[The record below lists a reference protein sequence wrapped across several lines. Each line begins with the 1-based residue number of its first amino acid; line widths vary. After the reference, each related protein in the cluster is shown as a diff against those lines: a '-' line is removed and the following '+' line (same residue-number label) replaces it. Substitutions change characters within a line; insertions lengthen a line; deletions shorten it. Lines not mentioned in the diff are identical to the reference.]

1 MQVTQRFA
9 QLLKNNVGKVI
20 VGKDQA
26 VELMM
31 IAVLCRG
38 HVLIEDVPG
47 VGKTTLASALA
58 KSLDCSFKRIQ
69 FTPDITPS
77 DITGFS
83 IANLKT
89 GELEYRPG
97 MIMSQIVLADEI
109 NRTSPKT
116 QSSLLEV
123 MEEGQVS
130 VDGVTYAVP
139 QPFIVLATQNP
150 VDFVGTYPLPEA
162 QLDRFFMRVSIGY
175 PTAEE
180 EADILERYTS
190 GQRPMEE
197 LRPICTSSD
206 IVRLQQEVEKVYSSR
221 EVRAY
226 ISAIAAA
233 SRRTGALQLGIST
246 RAAISLLRAAQAKA
260 LLAGRDYVV
269 PEDVQA
275 MAEPV
280 LAHRLVPVSY
290 THLAYFADLGCHA
303 DALLARTAAAQLAA
317 RGAAGVTYRDAEGIH
332 VLGAAYR
339 LEADAARIAR
349 QLSQREQLSAA
360 VLELSAEPVSLRIT
374 APEQDVQAIVD
385 ADSILRTQLK
395 QIASMALQV
404 DRGELSAESART
416 LAAVACSE
424 LDAARNQLEQIPGAA
439 EDTVCA
445 GLLFQLERLSG
456 GLEAVSHGA
465 ERGATLSGRL
475 RSCHVDGLLN
485 RIEWLHGLT

>member
-9 QLLKNNVGKVI
+9 QLLKQNVGKVI
-20 VGKDQA
+20 VGKESA

-58 KSLDCSFKRIQ
+58 RSLYCSFKRIQ

-77 DITGFS
+77 DITGYS
-83 IANLKT
+83 IVNFKT

-130 VDGVTYAVP
+130 VDGTTYAMP
-139 QPFIVLATQNP
+139 EPFIVLATQNP

-180 EADILERYTS
+180 ETDILERYTS
-190 GQRPMEE
+190 GKKPMEE

-206 IVRLQQEVEKVYSSR
+206 ILRLQQEVEGVYASR

-233 SRRTGALQLGIST
+233 SRKSAALQLGVST
-246 RAAISLLRAAQAKA
+246 RAAISLLRASQARA
-260 LLAGRDYVV
+260 LLEGRDYVA
-269 PEDVQA
+269 PEDVQR

-280 LAHRLVPVSY
+280 LAHRLV
-290 THLAYFADLGCHA
+290 
-303 DALLARTAAAQLAA
+303 
-317 RGAAGVTYRDAEGIH
+317 
-332 VLGAAYR
+332 
-339 LEADAARIAR
+339 
-349 QLSQREQLSAA
+349 
-360 VLELSAEPVSLRIT
+360 LSAE
-374 APEQDVQAIVD
+374 
-385 ADSILRTQLK
+385 
-395 QIASMALQV
+395 
-404 DRGELSAESART
+404 ARM
-416 LAAVACSE
+416 
-424 LDAARNQLEQIPGAA
+424 RNM
-439 EDTVCA
+439 T
-445 GLLFQLERLSG
+445 
-456 GLEAVSHGA
+456 A
-465 ERGATLSGRL
+465 ERVLAGVMQG
-475 RSCHVDGLLN
+475 VQVPVKVK
-485 RIEWLHGLT
+485 

>member
-9 QLLKNNVGKVI
+9 KLLTQNVGKVI
-20 VGKDQA
+20 VGKDKA

-58 KSLDCSFKRIQ
+58 RSLDCSFKRIQ

-77 DITGFS
+77 DVTGFS
-83 IANLKT
+83 MANMKT

-130 VDGVTYAVP
+130 VDGTTYSVP

-162 QLDRFFMRVSIGY
+162 QLDRFFMRISIGY
-175 PTAEE
+175 PTADE
-180 EADILERYTS
+180 EAEILERYTS
-190 GQRPMEE
+190 GRKPMED
-197 LRPICTSSD
+197 LRPICTSND
-206 IVRLQQEVEKVYSSR
+206 IVLLQQEVEKVYSSK

-233 SRRTGALQLGIST
+233 SRRSNALQLGVST
-246 RAAISLLRAAQAKA
+246 RAAIALLRAAQAYA
-260 LLAGRDYVV
+260 LINGRDFVA
-269 PEDVQA
+269 PEDVQK

-280 LAHRLVPVSY
+280 LAHRLVLSPE
-290 THLAYFADLGCHA
+290 
-303 DALLARTAAAQLAA
+303 AR
-317 RGAAGVTYRDAEGIH
+317 
-332 VLGAAYR
+332 
-339 LEADAARIAR
+339 
-349 QLSQREQLSAA
+349 
-360 VLELSAEPVSLRIT
+360 
-374 APEQDVQAIVD
+374 
-385 ADSILRTQLK
+385 
-395 QIASMALQV
+395 M
-404 DRGELSAESART
+404 
-416 LAAVACSE
+416 
-424 LDAARNQLEQIPGAA
+424 RNM
-439 EDTVCA
+439 T
-445 GLLFQLERLSG
+445 
-456 GLEAVSHGA
+456 A
-465 ERGATLSGRL
+465 ERILAGIMGS
-475 RSCHVDGLLN
+475 VQVPVKVK
-485 RIEWLHGLT
+485 

>member
-9 QLLKNNVGKVI
+9 QLLTKNVGKVI
-20 VGKDQA
+20 VGKDKA

-77 DITGFS
+77 DVTGFS
-83 IANLKT
+83 IANFKT

-130 VDGVTYAVP
+130 VDGTTYSVP

-162 QLDRFFMRVSIGY
+162 QLDRFFMRISIGY

-180 EADILERYTS
+180 ETEILERYTS
-190 GQRPMEE
+190 GKRPMEE
-197 LRPICTSSD
+197 LRPICTSND
-206 IVRLQQEVEKVYSSR
+206 IVLLQQEVEKVYTSK

-233 SRRTGALQLGIST
+233 SRKTNALQLGVST
-246 RAAISLLRAAQAKA
+246 RAAISLLRAAQAYA
-260 LLAGRDYVV
+260 LLNGRDYVT
-269 PEDVQA
+269 PEDVQQ

-280 LAHRLVPVSY
+280 LAHRLVLSPE
-290 THLAYFADLGCHA
+290 
-303 DALLARTAAAQLAA
+303 AR
-317 RGAAGVTYRDAEGIH
+317 
-332 VLGAAYR
+332 
-339 LEADAARIAR
+339 
-349 QLSQREQLSAA
+349 
-360 VLELSAEPVSLRIT
+360 
-374 APEQDVQAIVD
+374 
-385 ADSILRTQLK
+385 
-395 QIASMALQV
+395 M
-404 DRGELSAESART
+404 
-416 LAAVACSE
+416 
-424 LDAARNQLEQIPGAA
+424 RNM
-439 EDTVCA
+439 T
-445 GLLFQLERLSG
+445 
-456 GLEAVSHGA
+456 A
-465 ERGATLSGRL
+465 ERILANVMGA
-475 RSCHVDGLLN
+475 VQVPVKVK
-485 RIEWLHGLT
+485 

>member
-9 QLLKNNVGKVI
+9 QLLQNNVGKVI
-20 VGKDQA
+20 VGKEKA

-31 IAVLCRG
+31 IAILCRG

-58 KSLDCSFKRIQ
+58 RSLDCSFKRIQ

-83 IANLKT
+83 IANFKT

-130 VDGVTYAVP
+130 VDGVTYEVP
-139 QPFIVLATQNP
+139 KPFVVLATQNP

-180 EADILERYTS
+180 EVEILERYTT
-190 GQRPMEE
+190 GARPMEE
-197 LRPICTSSD
+197 LKPICTASD
-206 IVRLQQEVEKVYSSR
+206 IVRLQQEVEKVCSAK

-233 SRRTGALQLGIST
+233 SRRSGALQLGIST
-246 RAAISLLRAAQAKA
+246 RAAISLLRAAQARA
-260 LLAGRDYVV
+260 LLEGRDYVV
-269 PEDVQA
+269 PEDVQR

-280 LAHRLVPVSY
+280 LAHRLVLSPEARMRNM
-290 THLAYFADLGCHA
+290 TAERILAN
-303 DALLARTAAAQLAA
+303 
-317 RGAAGVTYRDAEGIH
+317 
-332 VLGAAYR
+332 VLGSV
-339 LEADAARIAR
+339 
-349 QLSQREQLSAA
+349 Q
-360 VLELSAEPVSLRIT
+360 VPVKVR
-374 APEQDVQAIVD
+374 
-385 ADSILRTQLK
+385 
-395 QIASMALQV
+395 
-404 DRGELSAESART
+404 
-416 LAAVACSE
+416 
-424 LDAARNQLEQIPGAA
+424 
-439 EDTVCA
+439 
-445 GLLFQLERLSG
+445 
-456 GLEAVSHGA
+456 
-465 ERGATLSGRL
+465 
-475 RSCHVDGLLN
+475 
-485 RIEWLHGLT
+485 

>member
-9 QLLKNNVGKVI
+9 QLLKQNVGKVI
-20 VGKDQA
+20 VGKESA

-58 KSLDCSFKRIQ
+58 RSLDCSFKRIQ

-77 DITGFS
+77 DITGYS
-83 IANLKT
+83 IVNFKT

-130 VDGVTYAVP
+130 VDGTTYAMP
-139 QPFIVLATQNP
+139 EPFIVLATQNP

-180 EADILERYTS
+180 ETDILERYSS
-190 GQRPMEE
+190 GKKPMEE

-206 IVRLQQEVEKVYSSR
+206 ILRLQQEVEGVHASR
-221 EVRAY
+221 EVHAY

-233 SRRTGALQLGIST
+233 SRRSGALQLGVST
-246 RAAISLLRAAQAKA
+246 RAAISLLRASQARA
-260 LLAGRDYVV
+260 LLEGRDYVA
-269 PEDVQA
+269 PEDVQR

-280 LAHRLVPVSY
+280 LAHRLV
-290 THLAYFADLGCHA
+290 
-303 DALLARTAAAQLAA
+303 
-317 RGAAGVTYRDAEGIH
+317 
-332 VLGAAYR
+332 
-339 LEADAARIAR
+339 
-349 QLSQREQLSAA
+349 
-360 VLELSAEPVSLRIT
+360 LSAE
-374 APEQDVQAIVD
+374 
-385 ADSILRTQLK
+385 
-395 QIASMALQV
+395 
-404 DRGELSAESART
+404 ARM
-416 LAAVACSE
+416 
-424 LDAARNQLEQIPGAA
+424 RNM
-439 EDTVCA
+439 T
-445 GLLFQLERLSG
+445 
-456 GLEAVSHGA
+456 A
-465 ERGATLSGRL
+465 ERVLAGVLQG
-475 RSCHVDGLLN
+475 VQVPVKVK
-485 RIEWLHGLT
+485 

>member
-9 QLLKNNVGKVI
+9 QLLKQNVGKVI
-20 VGKDQA
+20 VGKESA

-58 KSLDCSFKRIQ
+58 RSLDCSFKRIQ

-77 DITGFS
+77 DITGYS
-83 IANLKT
+83 IVNFKT

-130 VDGVTYAVP
+130 VDGTTYAMP
-139 QPFIVLATQNP
+139 EPFIVLATQNP

-180 EADILERYTS
+180 ETDILERYAS
-190 GQRPMEE
+190 GKKPTEE

-206 IVRLQQEVEKVYSSR
+206 ILRPQQEVEGVHASR

-226 ISAIAAA
+226 ISAIAAS
-233 SRRTGALQLGIST
+233 SRRSGALQLGVST
-246 RAAISLLRAAQAKA
+246 RAAISLLRASQARA
-260 LLAGRDYVV
+260 LLEGRDYVA
-269 PEDVQA
+269 PEDVQR

-280 LAHRLVPVSY
+280 LAHRLV
-290 THLAYFADLGCHA
+290 
-303 DALLARTAAAQLAA
+303 
-317 RGAAGVTYRDAEGIH
+317 
-332 VLGAAYR
+332 
-339 LEADAARIAR
+339 
-349 QLSQREQLSAA
+349 
-360 VLELSAEPVSLRIT
+360 LSAE
-374 APEQDVQAIVD
+374 
-385 ADSILRTQLK
+385 
-395 QIASMALQV
+395 
-404 DRGELSAESART
+404 ARM
-416 LAAVACSE
+416 
-424 LDAARNQLEQIPGAA
+424 RNM
-439 EDTVCA
+439 T
-445 GLLFQLERLSG
+445 
-456 GLEAVSHGA
+456 A
-465 ERGATLSGRL
+465 ERVLAGVMQG
-475 RSCHVDGLLN
+475 VQVPVKVK
-485 RIEWLHGLT
+485 